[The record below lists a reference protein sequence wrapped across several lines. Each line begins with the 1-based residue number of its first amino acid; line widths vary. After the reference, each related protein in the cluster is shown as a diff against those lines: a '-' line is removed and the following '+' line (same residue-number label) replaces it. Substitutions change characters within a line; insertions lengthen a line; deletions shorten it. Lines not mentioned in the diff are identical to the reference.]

1 MTENATINESDTN
14 IAKTKACKFTVSH
27 VKESTSGI
35 NIDPTASLP

>member
-14 IAKTKACKFTVSH
+14 IAKTKAFTVSH